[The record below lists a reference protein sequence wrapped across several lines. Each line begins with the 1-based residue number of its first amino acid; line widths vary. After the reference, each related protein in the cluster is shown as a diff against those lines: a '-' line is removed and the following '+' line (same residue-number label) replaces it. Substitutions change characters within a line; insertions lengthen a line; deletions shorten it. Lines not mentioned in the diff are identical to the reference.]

1 MNYNKPTIPKGTCS
15 NFNFSYLFCIDIQS
29 ITKTYAPFILVF
41 CALLNALI
49 MVYIGT
55 FR

>member
-29 ITKTYAPFILVF
+29 ITKTYAPFYTWFLCPIK
-41 CALLNALI
+41 CSNNGI
-49 MVYIGT
+49 YRYI
-55 FR
+55 